1 MYCVSS
7 NSKQL
12 KSSRM
17 IFSQNQ
23 RHKYWV
29 EIYVEQKCFSVR
41 WANRFKHGRI
51 RGNNRWHKST
61 ETLKRDRAQFQTCN
75 VSQDEVIWVPV
86 VGTRA
91 FPWDRL
97 EHRITDGPTWSYQTL
112 SKPHRKKK
120 LKSPS
125 IICPI
130 NPKTWG
136 HLTKKAKND

>member
-29 EIYVEQKCFSVR
+29 EIYVKQKCFSVL
-41 WANRFKHGRI
+41 WPNRFKHGRI
-51 RGNNRWHKST
+51 RGNNRWQKST
-61 ETLKRDRAQFQTCN
+61 ETLKRERAQFQTCN
-75 VSQDEVIWVPV
+75 VSQEEEIWVPV

-91 FPWDRL
+91 FSWDRL
-97 EHRITDGPTWSYQTL
+97 AWSYLTL
-112 SKPHRKKK
+112 SKPHRKEK
-120 LKSPS
+120 LENLSKF
-125 IICPI
+125 CTI